1 MLLARTL
8 TATPEGCALAWEQIV
23 KRQEENSGSNK
34 YHIYF
39 DLEASKGLLLADY
52 IVIKA
57 TLMKL
62 ALTQENVEEDIA
74 YLQSKGYRIN
84 LKTLTKTIN
93 AAIKRSDNLITRMRM
108 KESEI
113 KKLSG
118 NDGEEKVQIS
128 FQDVITD
135 LNFALGW
142 RAADE
147 NITLAAYNRF
157 RILLKR
163 KDGRD
168 NNTRRTKVNQ

>member
-1 MLLARTL
+1 MARDL
-8 TATPEGCALAWEQIV
+8 TATNEGCALAWEQVV
-23 KRQEENSGSNK
+23 KRQEENSGSRK

-39 DLEASKGLLLADY
+39 DLEKSKGLLLADY

-62 ALTQENVEEDIA
+62 SLTQENVDEDIA
-74 YLQSKGYRIN
+74 YLKSKGYNIN
-84 LKTLTKTIN
+84 LKTLTQHIN
-93 AAIKRSDNLITRMRM
+93 KAIKRSDNLITRMQM
-108 KESEI
+108 KENEI

-118 NDGEEKVQIS
+118 DGEEKIDIN

-142 RAADE
+142 QAANED
-147 NITLAAYNRF
+147 ITLAAYNRF
-157 RILLKR
+157 RVLLKR

-168 NNTRRTKVNQ
+168 NNTRRT